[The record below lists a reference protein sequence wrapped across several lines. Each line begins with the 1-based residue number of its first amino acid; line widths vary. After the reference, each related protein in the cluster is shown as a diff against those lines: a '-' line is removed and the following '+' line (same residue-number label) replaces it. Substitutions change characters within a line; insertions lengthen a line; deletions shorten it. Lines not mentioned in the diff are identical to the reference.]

1 MTPLEIEILI
11 HYYGHADDFRSGDF
25 SAPAVRDAID
35 WFKDGG
41 KLLELDASGN
51 GRSYKLSERGVVF
64 VEALCNTKLPEQRW
78 VMP

>member
-41 KLLELDASGN
+41 KLLELDAGGN

-64 VEALCNTKLPEQRW
+64 VEALCNTKLP
-78 VMP
+78 